1 MKNTTITNNHH
12 HPHHHPHP
20 MRVIAA
26 GLGLLTALLALASC
40 ASAPKP
46 VAHTIT
52 LTLDKSLENTSL
64 QIDIIGANATSDLPK
79 WESYSITEYW
89 QPGNTT
95 RRDTD
100 RYTVDFGR
108 GKPTSQLISSTDVK
122 WSRWLQTGAT
132 YVVVIADLPGIP
144 SDQQGNADPRRLI
157 LPLDSAQ
164 WKKARKDPIEIQ
176 VKESGLRLLTPRN
189 LK

>member
-1 MKNTTITNNHH
+1 MKNKISNHQH
-12 HPHHHPHP
+12 LI
-20 MRVIAA
+20 RALAA
-26 GLGLLTALLALASC
+26 GLGLLATALLLAAC
-40 ASAPKP
+40 NSAPKP
-46 VAHTIT
+46 AAQTIT
-52 LTLDKSLENTSL
+52 LALDKSLENTSL
-64 QIDIIGANATSDLPK
+64 QVDIIGANATSDLPK

-108 GKPTSQLISSTDVK
+108 GKPASQMISAIDAK
-122 WSRWLQTGAT
+122 WARWLQTGAT
-132 YVVVIADLPGIP
+132 YVVVIADLPGVA

-157 LPLDSAQ
+157 LPLDAKQ
-164 WKKARKDPIEIQ
+164 WKKDRKDPIEIQ
-176 VKESGLRLLTPRN
+176 IKESGLHLLTPRN

>member
-1 MKNTTITNNHH
+1 MKNKTSHH
-12 HPHHHPHP
+12 HPI
-20 MRVIAA
+20 RALAA
-26 GLGLLTALLALASC
+26 GLGLLAAAFALTAC
-40 ASAPKP
+40 NSAPKP

-52 LTLDKSLENTSL
+52 LALDKSLENTSL
-64 QIDIIGANATSDLPK
+64 QVDIIGANATSDLPK

-108 GKPTSQLISSTDVK
+108 GKPSSQMIGSIDAK

-157 LPLDSAQ
+157 LPLDAAQ
-164 WKKARKDPIEIQ
+164 WKKDKKDPIEIQ
-176 VKESGLRLLTPRN
+176 V
-189 LK
+189 

>member
-1 MKNTTITNNHH
+1 MKNKTRNPQQPI
-12 HPHHHPHP
+12 
-20 MRVIAA
+20 RALAA
-26 GLGLLTALLALASC
+26 ALSLLAAALALAAC
-40 ASAPKP
+40 TSAPKP
-46 VAHTIT
+46 VAHTIA

-64 QIDIIGANATSDLPK
+64 QVDIIGANATSDLPK

-89 QPGNTT
+89 QPGNST

-108 GKPTSQLISSTDVK
+108 GKPASQKIGSTDAK
-122 WSRWLQTGAT
+122 WTRWLQTGAT
-132 YVVVIADLPGIP
+132 YVVVIADLPGIA

-157 LPLDSAQ
+157 LPLDAKQ
-164 WKKARKDPIEIQ
+164 WKKAGKAPIEIQ